1 MRKELLK
8 SIIEKAQIGCEES
21 LWRIRVEFSSLV
33 YYLSES
39 NRNELKDV
47 SKFEEGC
54 FQRIDHAVRAW
65 NGDHSTLPT
74 LIYSSL
80 TRYLARER
88 RKYQRYKRSYEV
100 IGMSY
105 RNEDGEEVEIEIVD
119 ILADVENEVLNGIEV
134 GKIAL
139 LAEGD
144 PRRLAVL
151 NAWKQGCYNDSDIAL
166 LLAKQHGG
174 KSESHR
180 KFISRFR
187 AKCQTALA
195 DAI

>member
-1 MRKELLK
+1 MTD
-8 SIIEKAQIGCEES
+8 IILEKAKGGCKDSMWKIKGEFVS
-21 LWRIRVEFSSLV
+21 LIHT
-33 YYLSES
+33 LSDK
-39 NRNELKDV
+39 NRNAIRDIA
-47 SKFEEGC
+47 KFEEGC
-54 FQRIDHAVRAW
+54 FRRIEYAVTTY
-65 NGDHSTLPT
+65 NGSKSRFFSFVFRT
-74 LIYSSL
+74 L
-80 TRYLARER
+80 TRYLSSERER
-88 RKYQRYKRSYEV
+88 YRYYRRGFET

-119 ILADVENEVLNGIEV
+119 ILADVENEVLNGTEV
-134 GKIAL
+134 EKIAL

-151 NAWKQGCYNDSDIAL
+151 NAWKQGCYNDSDLAL